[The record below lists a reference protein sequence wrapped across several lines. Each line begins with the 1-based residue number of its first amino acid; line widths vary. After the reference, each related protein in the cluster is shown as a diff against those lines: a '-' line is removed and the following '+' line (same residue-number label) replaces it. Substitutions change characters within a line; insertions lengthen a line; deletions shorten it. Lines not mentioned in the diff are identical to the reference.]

1 MPYTRALLDAIPML
15 EREPHAALPVIS
27 GQPPDPAA
35 LPEGCP
41 FRPRCGSATDKC
53 AKPPPLAE
61 HEPEHWWACWH
72 PVDAPVQ
79 APLDGASVDTAA
91 ENAEDGATR

>member
-1 MPYTRALLDAIPML
+1 
-15 EREPHAALPVIS
+15 LPVIS

-41 FRPRCGSATDKC
+41 FRPRCDIATDKC
-53 AKPPPLAE
+53 AEPPPFLE

-72 PVDAPVQ
+72 
-79 APLDGASVDTAA
+79 GASVP
-91 ENAEDGATR
+91 ATVAGEEGVR